1 MSDDG
6 GLRAREVARLVV
18 TLLPRILGVP
28 PGPSSC
34 PLGNTELDAL
44 LCYEVDRAL
53 GSSPSLMEEARA
65 ACHANGVGD
74 WKGVEAGL
82 AQVLLADPP
91 KLDALSAVLEA
102 RGRINGTEQTPPD
115 RPSGRRRSRLAT
127 TIRRLEAGVSLLL
140 LTSIG
145 LVPTLFG
152 PDVATTY
159 FKGFAV
165 IVLASLPGWLFLR
178 FIAFRAGAL
187 WLEYVLNLHRLGM
200 DAHQNL
206 PQPPASSDYF
216 ELWARGGG
224 AVRSA
229 ADNIYRHKFETYY
242 GKAVARYAAADQ
254 RAFCDKT
261 MLPVFLAT
269 AMFAA
274 GWTAVFWKGAI
285 LTSGDLQR
293 PGDLLRIGFMG
304 AYSFILQMLLRRFFQ
319 SDLKAS
325 AYLAAAVRVIT
336 VLILVLVIYKAMPTK
351 PTLSPQVQAALAFL
365 IGFFPLIGMQLLQ
378 RWVSIALRHWIPTLR
393 DSYPLSDL
401 DGLSVWYEARLLEE
415 GVEDMQNLVTT
426 NLVDVL
432 LHTRVP
438 VGRLIDWIDQAH
450 LFLLLDPPPE
460 KPRRHPEHPFRMKLR
475 RLGIRTAT
483 DLETAFRPAADLARR
498 ALAPSAA
505 TVDDETFMPALRTAL
520 NGDDGVSVA
529 DVLLKTFCNSPNLVH
544 VRHWR
549 DILSLEHDQ
558 EKALATA
565 NGQGPGGGAHQMQAP
580 GSPGVSVRDGDG

>member
-1 MSDDG
+1 M
-6 GLRAREVARLVV
+6 VV
-18 TLLPRILGVP
+18 SVLPRILGAP
-28 PGPSSC
+28 PGPSC
-34 PLGNTELDAL
+34 PLGTSELDDL
-44 LCYEVDRAL
+44 LCYQVKKVLA
-53 GSSPSLMEEARA
+53 SSPSLASKAEA
-65 ACHANGVGD
+65 ACNANGSGN
-74 WKGVEAGL
+74 WTGVEADL
-82 AQVLLADPP
+82 AKVLLSEPS
-91 KLDALSAVLEA
+91 KLDALATVLEA
-102 RGRINGTEQTPPD
+102 RGRINGTAQPAPEPPA
-115 RPSGRRRSRLAT
+115 GRRRASRLAG
-127 TIRRLEAGVSLLL
+127 TIRRIEAGVLLLL

-152 PDVATTY
+152 PDVARTY
-159 FKGFAV
+159 FKGFV
-165 IVLASLPGWLFLR
+165 VVVLASLPGWLFLR

-229 ADNIYRHKFETYY
+229 ADNIYRQKFETYY
-242 GKAVARYAAADQ
+242 GKAAAHYSGGDQ
-254 RAFCDKT
+254 RAFCDRT
-261 MLPVFLAT
+261 LLPVFLAT
-269 AMFAA
+269 GIFAA
-274 GWTAVFWKGAI
+274 GWTAVLWEDAI
-285 LTSGDLQR
+285 LTSAALR
-293 PGDLLRIGFMG
+293 PPGDLLRVGFMG

-319 SDLKAS
+319 SDLKPS

-336 VLILVLVIYKAMPTK
+336 VLILILVLHKAMPSK
-351 PTLSPQVQAALAFL
+351 PTPSPQVQTALAFM

-378 RWVSIALRHWIPTLR
+378 RWVSIALRHWVPTLR
-393 DSYPLSDL
+393 DPYPLSDL

-438 VGRLIDWIDQAH
+438 VGRLIDWIDQAQ
-450 LFLLLDPPPE
+450 LYLLLDPPPE
-460 KPRRHPEHPFRMKLR
+460 KPKRNPEHPCRLKLR

-483 DLETAFRPAADLARR
+483 DLETAFRPAADLAQR
-498 ALAPSAA
+498 ARAPSAA
-505 TVDDETFMPALRTAL
+505 TVDDTTFMPALREAL
-520 NGDDGVSVA
+520 NVGDGVSAA
-529 DVLLKTFCNSPNLVH
+529 DVMLKTFCNSPNLVH

-558 EKALATA
+558 L
-565 NGQGPGGGAHQMQAP
+565 
-580 GSPGVSVRDGDG
+580 